1 MALIN
6 STRES
11 PLFYAAMGGRIG
23 AIEVL
28 MRAGAKKD
36 VNYRGYDGVTPLC
49 VAAERGFL
57 DTVACLLHHG
67 ASLQQRDD
75 HGYDA
80 FGYSMRDLHDEEEHN
95 DGRYVPGFSG
105 PDIPDEDRLETARLL
120 QRVRLAGGWRRYVDE
135 PRWKLALL
143 RELCSRG
150 RATPPP
156 LRYNAFDAALPTDCF
171 FHVLKFWRSDYGAAS
186 YLEPSPSRSDLLRA
200 FYEDE
205 HEEDSEEE
213 DY

>member
-1 MALIN
+1 MKNTI
-6 STRES
+6 
-11 PLFYAAMGGRIG
+11 
-23 AIEVL
+23 
-28 MRAGAKKD
+28 
-36 VNYRGYDGVTPLC
+36 
-49 VAAERGFL
+49 
-57 DTVACLLHHG
+57 
-67 ASLQQRDD
+67 
-75 HGYDA
+75 
-80 FGYSMRDLHDEEEHN
+80 
-95 DGRYVPGFSG
+95 
-105 PDIPDEDRLETARLL
+105 
-120 QRVRLAGGWRRYVDE
+120 
-135 PRWKLALL
+135 

-205 HEEDSEEE
+205 HEEDSEEDSE